1 MAYSRDT
8 FVNAYKSFALE
19 WAEKFL
25 VDAFEEAKVYPDMK
39 YYSKKIYAHKKIVD
53 EIMERIQDMVD
64 LHTITVSMSSTG
76 KSQDDLCATFN
87 IEWR

>member
-25 VDAFEEAKVYPDMK
+25 VEALEEAKVCPDMT
-39 YYSKKIYAHKKIVD
+39 YYSKKIFAHKKIVD
-53 EIMERIQDMVD
+53 EIMERIQDKVD
-64 LHTITVSMSSTG
+64 LHTVVVSMLSTG
-76 KSQDDLCATFN
+76 KSEEELCATFN